1 MDNARTA
8 KALIDAA
15 TAGDFER
22 LRALVASGADVN
34 AFDADGV
41 SVLTACVGDPHITE
55 PSVRL
60 AIARELLSLG
70 ADPCLL
76 GECRKGPLTEAM
88 LCMDTNLL
96 RLLLDAGAKPND
108 EAGCDEGETLFDW
121 ALMDYEHDVWFMTA
135 EGFEGAPDS
144 PSDTDRASA
153 DAWLMFL
160 DRMAVKH
167 GKRRPDHLFLLRE
180 RGAQRGIEINVPA

>member
-15 TAGDFER
+15 TACDFER

-34 AFDADGV
+34 AFNADGV
-41 SVLTACVGDPHITE
+41 SVLTASVGDPHITA
-55 PSVRL
+55 PSIRL
-60 AIARELLSLG
+60 AIARELLILG

-88 LCMDTNLL
+88 LCMDTDLL

-108 EAGCDEGETLFDW
+108 EAGCIEGETLFDW
-121 ALMDYEHDVWFMTA
+121 GLMDYEHDVWFMSA
-135 EGFEGAPDS
+135 EGLKGMPES
-144 PSDTDRASA
+144 PNETDRASV
-153 DAWLMFL
+153 DTWLMFL

-180 RGAQRGIEINVPA
+180 RGARLGSELN

>member
-1 MDNARTA
+1 MNTQRTA
-8 KALIDAA
+8 QALIDAA
-15 TAGDFER
+15 TACDFEC
-22 LRALVASGADVN
+22 LRAMVASGADVN

-41 SVLTACVGDPHITE
+41 SVLTASVGDPHITE
-55 PSVRL
+55 PSIRL
-60 AIARELLSLG
+60 TIARELLSLG

-76 GECRKGPLTEAM
+76 GDSRKGPLTEAM
-88 LCMDTNLL
+88 LCMDTDLL

-108 EAGCDEGETLFDW
+108 EAGCVEGETLLDW
-121 ALMDYEHDVWFMTA
+121 ALMDYEHDVWFMSA
-135 EGFEGAPDS
+135 EGLEGAPDS
-144 PSDTDRASA
+144 PSETDRASA

-180 RGAQRGIEINVPA
+180 RGAQRGIELNAPA

>member
-1 MDNARTA
+1 MDKARTA

-15 TAGDFER
+15 TSCDFER

-41 SVLTACVGDPHITE
+41 SVLTASVGDPHITE

-60 AIARELLSLG
+60 AIARELLRLG

-121 ALMDYEHDVWFMTA
+121 ALMDYEHDVWFMSA
-135 EGFEGAPDS
+135 EGLPDS
-144 PSDTDRASA
+144 PDNADQASP
-153 DAWLMFL
+153 DNWLMFL
-160 DRMAVKH
+160 DRMAVTH

-180 RGAQRGIEINVPA
+180 RGARRGIELNVPA